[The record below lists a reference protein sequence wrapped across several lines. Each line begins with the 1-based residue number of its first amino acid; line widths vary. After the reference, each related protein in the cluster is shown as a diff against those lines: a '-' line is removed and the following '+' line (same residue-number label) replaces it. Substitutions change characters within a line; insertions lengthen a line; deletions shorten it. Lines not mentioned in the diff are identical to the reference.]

1 MERADFTYLGSV
13 DDVRRSMD
21 AMVENVN
28 PEWLVWQGDQGF
40 LPLDEVK
47 RQVEIYGKHIVP
59 RYR

>member
-1 MERADFTYLGSV
+1 
-13 DDVRRSMD
+13 
-21 AMVENVN
+21 MVENVN

-47 RQVEIYGKHIVP
+47 RQVEIYGKHVLP